1 MNRTVGR
8 TGDTDWSVKEKC
20 QHHDGNTVLFTEM
33 KDSFLQRGTAQH
45 ILKKLRYNGL
55 VTGSLNLLTTFIQFA
70 HPPPLAATT
79 LFSVFINLVFSG
91 STYK

>member
-1 MNRTVGR
+1 MHAMMNRTVGR

-45 ILKKLRYNGL
+45 ILKKLRYN
-55 VTGSLNLLTTFIQFA
+55 
-70 HPPPLAATT
+70 
-79 LFSVFINLVFSG
+79 
-91 STYK
+91 